1 MQLKPVS
8 YAMIAVFAGCPVMT
22 VIGSMNVLLG
32 GM

>member
-8 YAMIAVFAGCPVMT
+8 YAMIAVFACGLVMT

-32 GM
+32 GL